1 MSEQETRRLPD
12 TERLRQRLAD
22 DLAAGKTIS
31 LSSDDLADPAVRSRL
46 PDLLES
52 LRGTQPKP
60 PTRLVV
66 PGYTLLG
73 EIGHGGMS
81 TVHLARQDALGRHVA
96 LKIAPKWLGSDAATQ
111 QRLLQE
117 ARAMARVSHPNIVAI
132 HDIVEVDDTVAIAME
147 WIDGLT
153 LAGLLRCL
161 DGPPR
166 DGDMAV
172 VTTALGTRPEF
183 AAKLEPSA
191 VRFFVRMLHD
201 VARALHRV
209 HQAGLLHLDIKP
221 SNVLIR
227 RDGTPLLADFGV
239 VREIDLA
246 ATHTRTFAGTPL
258 YAAPEQIRRLDKQIG
273 AHTDVYALGMTLYE
287 ALSRTQPLQKLDLA
301 RILTTVEGG
310 RVPRLDTV
318 TDVAEDLVNIVHKAI
333 APERQHRYATA
344 EAFADDLAAFLDHRP
359 VSARPLTRLQR
370 LQRWVHV
377 EPWKA
382 SLTISL
388 LVLLPLLLG
397 TGGYLA
403 AQLPRIAQSRLE
415 EQQRHAA
422 QLRQAGY
429 LDQVFELRPIEHSLQ
444 QLRLAQ
450 QLDPRPFGLVC
461 LLSLALERAPQQA
474 SALLDEF
481 AHDIAQ
487 EPALA
492 PLVDKVRAGKP
503 FFDAATTAE
512 LSTRPD
518 ALSRFLLAI
527 DRFWFANDR
536 ATELA
541 TDEAATALDE
551 AGFAYQQDPLLQG
564 LQALVMG
571 WSQDRSG
578 LAAIERAMASS
589 FGELSAPMA
598 WTAAAWCD
606 FDEEAGEA
614 RFARLEAAKALPP
627 HQLALPLELWLVS
640 GPDFT
645 TRQRLGS
652 DVRLRELRKIGE
664 RLLAAESPSEET
676 VWRHALL
683 LLRSGDDGRYAPLL
697 HTYGHLLSPTR
708 RALLDAIFCA
718 THGEGSPTEVV
729 REIVT
734 RFGASSNSLHLLLR
748 ELMYRE
754 ARLPR
759 TIQDASAGLA
769 VDPERKR
776 LMAMIDAAWETWN
789 QANPERRYF
798 YNDRLAELFAN
809 ERFLD
814 AAELARECEFPRWSR
829 ARNPQ
834 ALAAMKVTNRD
845 WPGLVAN
852 SRLWLRMA
860 EPGFQRQEAA
870 SYLGMGLARLGQPQ
884 LAAEYFSVA
893 LSRRPPE
900 GRGKWYV
907 HTLLED
913 AWLRVAPDTPPE
925 MRDPE
930 LAAHRMVVFREHN
943 QTMRIPANGPW
954 TQLVRAEVLFAN
966 GDSKGAI
973 ELLRSPEAKDI
984 TSEQHQP
991 DDLYRLRSDAAL
1003 RYRGR

>member
-1 MSEQETRRLPD
+1 MSEEPTRRLPD

-52 LRGTQPKP
+52 LRGSQPKP

-81 TVHLARQDALGRHVA
+81 TVHLARQDTLGRHVA
-96 LKIAPKWLGSDAATQ
+96 LKIAPKWLGSDAAAQ

-161 DGPPR
+161 DRPPR

-172 VTTALGTRPEF
+172 VTTALGTKPEL
-183 AAKLEPSA
+183 AAKLEATA

-258 YAAPEQIRRLDKQIG
+258 YAAPEQIRRLDKQLG

-301 RILTTVEGG
+301 RILTTVESG

-333 APERQHRYATA
+333 APERQHRYASA

-388 LVLLPLLLG
+388 LVLLPLLVG

-415 EQQRHAA
+415 EQQRQAA
-422 QLRQAGY
+422 HLRQAGY

-461 LLSLALERAPQQA
+461 LLSLAHERAPQQA
-474 SALLDEF
+474 NALLDEF
-481 AHDIAQ
+481 APDIAQ

-492 PLVDKVRAGKP
+492 PLVAKMRAGKA

-512 LSTRPD
+512 LRTRPD

-527 DRFWFANDR
+527 DRFWYANDR

-541 TDEAATALDE
+541 TDEAAAALDE

-589 FGELSAPMA
+589 FGEQSAPMA

-614 RFARLEAAKALPP
+614 RFAKLEAAAALPP

-652 DVRLRELRKIGE
+652 DARLREVSKVGE
-664 RLLAAESPSEET
+664 RLLAAGSPSEEI
-676 VWRHALL
+676 VWRQGLL
-683 LLRSGDDGRYAPLL
+683 LLRSGDDAKYATLL
-697 HTYGHLLSPTR
+697 GTYGHLLSPMQR
-708 RALLDAIFCA
+708 SLLDAIFCA
-718 THGEGSPTEVV
+718 THREGPATDVV
-729 REIVT
+729 REVAAGIDAT
-734 RFGASSNSLHLLLR
+734 PSGLHLLLR
-748 ELMYRE
+748 ELMHRE
-754 ARLPR
+754 GRLPR
-759 TIQDASAGLA
+759 TIQDASAGQQA
-769 VDPERKR
+769 QSERER
-776 LMAMIDAAWETWN
+776 LLAMIDWVWEAWSK
-789 QANPERRYF
+789 ANPERRYF
-798 YNDRLAELFAN
+798 YNDRLAELFVNA
-809 ERFLD
+809 RYQA

-884 LAAEYFSVA
+884 LAAEQFAVA
-893 LSRRPPE
+893 LTRRPPL

-913 AWLRVAPDTPPE
+913 AWLHVAPDTPPE
-925 MRDPE
+925 LRDPV
-930 LAAHRMVVFREHN
+930 LAAHRMAVFREHN
-943 QTMRIPANGPW
+943 QTMAIPAKGAW
-954 TQLVRAEVLFAN
+954 TLLVRAEVLFAN
-966 GDSKGAI
+966 GDAKGAI
-973 ELLRSPEAKDI
+973 ELASTTDQEEIAP
-984 TSEQHQP
+984 EQHQP
-991 DDLYRLRSDAAL
+991 DDLSLLRSDAAL

>member
-1 MSEQETRRLPD
+1 MSEPETRRLPD

-31 LSSDDLADPAVRSRL
+31 LSSDDLADPSVRSRL

-191 VRFFVRMLHD
+191 ERFFVRMLHD

-258 YAAPEQIRRLDKQIG
+258 YAAPEQIRRLDQQLG

-403 AQLPRIAQSRLE
+403 AQLPRIARSRLE
-415 EQQRHAA
+415 EQQRQAA
-422 QLRQAGY
+422 HLRQAGY

-450 QLDPRPFGLVC
+450 QLDPRPFGLAC
-461 LLSLALERAPQQA
+461 LLSLALERAPQKA
-474 SALLDEF
+474 NALLDEF
-481 AHDIAQ
+481 AADVAR

-492 PLVDKVRAGKP
+492 PLVAKVRAGKP

-512 LSTRPD
+512 LRARPD

-527 DRFWFANDR
+527 DRFWYANDR
-536 ATELA
+536 ATEIA
-541 TDEAATALDE
+541 TEEATTALEE
-551 AGFAYQQDPLLQG
+551 AGVAYRQDPLMQG
-564 LQALVMG
+564 LQALALG
-571 WSQDRSG
+571 WARRGSG
-578 LAAIERAMASS
+578 VAAIERAMASS
-589 FGELSAPMA
+589 FGETDAALA
-598 WTAAAWCD
+598 WTAAAWFEID
-606 FDEEAGEA
+606 PEDGT
-614 RFARLEAAKALPP
+614 RRLKRLEAAGSLPA
-627 HQLALPLELWLVS
+627 HQCALALELLLAC
-640 GPDFT
+640 GPDYT
-645 TRQRLGS
+645 MRQRQRS
-652 DVRLRELRKIGE
+652 SARLRDLRQIGE
-664 RLLAAESPSEET
+664 RLLAAAPDNEEV
-676 VWRHALL
+676 VWRHALT
-683 LLRSGDDGRYAPLL
+683 LLRSDDEAGLHALL
-697 HTYGHLLSPTR
+697 HQRGHVLTTGR
-708 RALLDAIFCA
+708 QALLAALGCIARSEATAADTLADAAGSMDDLKLMFRELL
-718 THGEGSPTEVV
+718 HREGQLV
-729 REIVT
+729 REI
-734 RFGASSNSLHLLLR
+734 
-748 ELMYRE
+748 
-754 ARLPR
+754 
-759 TIQDASAGLA
+759 QDATAGEQARPARTQLLELIDVAWATWTKAHPDRHCFHNERLA
-769 VDPERKR
+769 TLYV
-776 LMAMIDAAWETWN
+776 
-789 QANPERRYF
+789 
-798 YNDRLAELFAN
+798 NDRFD
-809 ERFLD
+809 D
-814 AAELARECEFPRWSR
+814 AVQLVAACEFPRWTR

-834 ALAAMKVTNRD
+834 ALAAMKVTTRD
-845 WPGLVAN
+845 WQGLVDNAK
-852 SRLWLRMA
+852 LWLRIA
-860 EPGFQRQEAA
+860 ETGFQRQEAA
-870 SYLGMGLARLGQPQ
+870 AYYGIGLARLGKHQQ
-884 LAAEYFSVA
+884 AAEQFA
-893 LSRRPPE
+893 LALTRRPPP
-900 GRGKWYV
+900 GRGKWFAY
-907 HTLLED
+907 TLLED
-913 AWLRVAPDTPPE
+913 AWLHVAPDTPE
-925 MRDPE
+925 ELRDPI
-930 LAAHRMVVFREHN
+930 LAAHRLAVFREHN
-943 QTMRIPANGPW
+943 ATMRPKVHGQW
-954 TQLVRAEVLFAN
+954 TQLIRAEVLFAN
-966 GDSKGAI
+966 GDAKGAI
-973 ELLRSPEAKDI
+973 ELLRSQEPGDLDAEL
-984 TSEQHQP
+984 QQP
-991 DDLYRLRSDAAL
+991 DEIQRLRSDATL